1 MRLRS
6 SLQSV
11 VLAPVLGLLLVAG
24 LALYFLV
31 LRTVSD
37 YADASIR
44 SNLASLLVSAVTIAD
59 SEVDRQDRE
68 GRVEGSSAA
77 LFYQLD
83 ARMSFENF
91 ARDQEVGLIVAVDG
105 VPDFTTG
112 MPADLAGPAVAALM
126 SRDTGRI
133 YAPDGGGYYLSAA
146 NFAPWNWRIVLAKDA
161 KNFDALVRQ
170 VRAIYAG
177 SAIGLALIA
186 ALLVFWLRQVLVRP
200 IYGIAREFS
209 ENHAPSYQGV
219 KELEYLSSSIGSMLE
234 SLRAKSLHLE
244 TTLQSMTDGIVVFD
258 AEMRLVAWNQH
269 YVELFHYPQGFVK
282 PGMRFSEIIH
292 YNVIRGDYGPGNA
305 EAQLEEI
312 VERAR
317 SLTPPRFE
325 IDRADGRTVEVR
337 RASMPD
343 GGFVTTYADITDRKQ
358 RMRFEAANEAKSQFL
373 QNMSHDL
380 RKPIAAIIEDARLT
394 LADHGQT
401 LPADV
406 RTAYANIDANSGHL
420 LAMIDELLEMSRIEA
435 GQVTV
440 RPRHFTVQTVLD
452 DVLRVIEPPARA
464 KGLDVKI
471 DGDGSVQV
479 HTDSRLL
486 SRAVMNLASNAVEYT
501 ARGNIRISARHHSG
515 SLKIDVA
522 DTGPGIPKD
531 KRDIIFEKFQRLEST
546 AGLTRPGMGLGL
558 GLAISR
564 EFALLLGGRLEV
576 TSETGRGSVFS
587 LTIPVEYDEKRM

>member
-1 MRLRS
+1 MRLRA
-6 SLQSV
+6 SLQLV
-11 VLAPVLGLLLVAG
+11 VLVPAFGLLLIAG
-24 LALYFLV
+24 ITLHFLV
-31 LRTVSD
+31 LKTVSS

-44 SNLASLLVSAVTIAD
+44 SNLDSLLVNVVTIAD
-59 SEVDRQDRE
+59 SEVDRQNRE
-68 GRVEGSSAA
+68 GKVDDLKVADQH
-77 LFYQLD
+77 QLN
-83 ARMSFENF
+83 ARMQFEDF
-91 ARDQEVGLIVAVDG
+91 AREHEVGLIVIAG
-105 VPDFTTG
+105 GMPDFITG
-112 MPADLAGPAVAALM
+112 MPEPDASHIVKGIPTGNA
-126 SRDTGRI
+126 GRI
-133 YAPDGGGYYLSAA
+133 DVPAGERYYLSAA
-146 NFAPWNWRIVLAKDA
+146 TFAPWNWRLVLAKDA
-161 KNFDALVRQ
+161 RNFDALVGQ
-170 VRAIYAG
+170 VRAIYVG
-177 SAIGLALIA
+177 SAVGLAVIA
-186 ALLVFWLRQVLVRP
+186 GLLVLWLRQMLVLP

-209 ENHAPSYQGV
+209 EGHPPRYRGV
-219 KELEYLSSSIGSMLE
+219 KELEHLSGSISAMLQ
-234 SLRAKSLHLE
+234 SLQAKSLHLE

-269 YVELFHYPQGFVK
+269 YVEFFHYPQGFVR

-292 YNVIRGDYGPGNA
+292 FNVIRGDYGPGNA

-337 RASMPD
+337 RAPMPD

-358 RMRFEAANEAKSQFL
+358 RMWFEAANEAKSQFL

-380 RKPIAAIIEDARLT
+380 RKPIAAIIEDARLI
-394 LADHGQT
+394 LADYGQT

-440 RPRHFTVQTVLD
+440 RPRYFTVQTLLD
-452 DVLRVIEPPARA
+452 EVLRVIEPPARA

-471 DGDGSVQV
+471 DGDGSVQA
-479 HTDSRLL
+479 HTDPQLL
-486 SRAVMNLASNAVEYT
+486 SRVVMNLASNAVEYT
-501 ARGNIRISARHHSG
+501 ACGNIRISARHHSG

-531 KRDIIFEKFQRLEST
+531 KRDIIFEKFQRLEPT
-546 AGLTRPGMGLGL
+546 AGLTKPGMGLGL

-576 TSETGRGSVFS
+576 TSETGKGSVFS
-587 LTIPVEYDEKRM
+587 LTVPVEFDEKRM